1 MEVLRHFHPFFD
13 FPGAWRVFGEK
24 RQGSRKGLA
33 PSSLCRSAG
42 LPASSMARRRK
53 AGEAFPAL
61 VGFSVPGRKSMPG
74 GASSGFE
81 RMPGLFR
88 ENIAV
93 EDSRRFCG
101 AGPGG
106 SGRRQRVCAD
116 PGSGFAPPGRKK
128 RFIFVHPAP
137 SALWTG
143 PDEDLFNTG
152 TAFAP
157 QVGARRRQR
166 PGAEF
171 GSVNHSPQHGR
182 NPCSCIIP

>member
-1 MEVLRHFHPFFD
+1 MEVLRHFHPFFA
-13 FPGAWRVFGEK
+13 FLGAWRVFWEK

-33 PSSLCRSAG
+33 SSSPRRSAG

-61 VGFSVPGRKSMPG
+61 VGFSVPGRTSMLWG
-74 GASSGFE
+74 ESSGFE
-81 RMPGLFR
+81 LMPGLFR

-93 EDSRRFCG
+93 QDSRRFCG

-106 SGRRQRVCAD
+106 SGRQKRLHRARKRVCTA
-116 PGSGFAPPGRKK
+116 RKKK

-157 QVGARRRQR
+157 QLGARRRQR

>member
-1 MEVLRHFHPFFD
+1 MAGILEKEAGQPKRPRFFEPVQKRGTSGVFNGLPEKSRRGFPCSGRILR
-13 FPGAWRVFGEK
+13 FGEK
-24 RQGSRKGLA
+24 VHVG
-33 PSSLCRSAG
+33 
-42 LPASSMARRRK
+42 
-53 AGEAFPAL
+53 GE
-61 VGFSVPGRKSMPG
+61 
-74 GASSGFE
+74 SSGFE
-81 RMPGLFR
+81 LMPGLFR

-93 EDSRRFCG
+93 QDSRRFCG

-106 SGRRQRVCAD
+106 SGRQKRLHRARKRVCTA
-116 PGSGFAPPGRKK
+116 RKKK

>member
-1 MEVLRHFHPFFD
+1 MEVLRHFHPFFA

-33 PSSLCRSAG
+33 FSSPRRSAG
-42 LPASSMARRRK
+42 LPASSMACRRK
-53 AGEAFPAL
+53 AGEASPAL
-61 VGFSVPGRKSMPG
+61 VGFSFPGEKVHTG
-74 GASSGFE
+74 GAQAQVLSGCPAFSGKISPC
-81 RMPGLFR
+81 RTAAASAAQAP
-88 ENIAV
+88 AV
-93 EDSRRFCG
+93 P
-101 AGPGG
+101 AGKK
-106 SGRRQRVCAD
+106 RLHRARKRVCTA
-116 PGSGFAPPGRKK
+116 RKNK

-157 QVGARRRQR
+157 QLGARRRQR